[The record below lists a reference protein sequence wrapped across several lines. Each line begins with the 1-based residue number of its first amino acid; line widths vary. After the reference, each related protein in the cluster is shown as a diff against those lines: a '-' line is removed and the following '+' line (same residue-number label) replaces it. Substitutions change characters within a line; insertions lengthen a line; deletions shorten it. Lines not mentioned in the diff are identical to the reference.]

1 MRNVL
6 ILAVSALFLGSISF
20 GQPAEKTAHA
30 DVLNAN
36 GEKIGTATLHDV
48 DGGVRIDL
56 DVAQLPPGIHA
67 LHVHAVGKCEGPDFK
82 SAGPHFNPDGKKHG
96 TQNPEGPHAGDLPN
110 FEVGADG
117 RAKTSV
123 VATRVSLGD
132 GANSLFQSNGTALV
146 IHEKADDNL
155 TDPAGNAGSRIAC
168 GAVQK

>member
-1 MRNVL
+1 MRIVL
-6 ILAVSALFLGSISF
+6 ILAVSALVLGSISL

-36 GEKIGTATLHDV
+36 GEKIGTATLHEV
-48 DGGVRIDL
+48 QGGVRIDL
-56 DVAQLPPGIHA
+56 DVSQLPPGIHA

-82 SAGPHFNPDGKKHG
+82 SAGPHFNPEGKKHG
-96 TQNPEGPHAGDLPN
+96 RQNPDGPHAGDLPN

-146 IHEKADDNL
+146 IHEKADDDL

>member
-1 MRNVL
+1 MRDVL
-6 ILAVSALFLGSISF
+6 ILAVSALFLGAISF
-20 GQPAEKTAHA
+20 GKPAEKTAHA
-30 DVLNAN
+30 DVLNAKA
-36 GEKIGTATLHDV
+36 EKIGTATLHEV
-48 DGGVRIDL
+48 QGGVRIDL
-56 DVAQLPPGIHA
+56 DIAQLPPGIHA

-82 SAGPHFNPDGKKHG
+82 SAGPHFNPEGKKHG

-146 IHEKADDNL
+146 IHEKEDDNL

-168 GAVQK
+168 GPVQK

>member
-6 ILAVSALFLGSISF
+6 IVAVSALFLGALSF

-30 DVLNAN
+30 DVLNAK
-36 GEKIGTATLHDV
+36 GEKIGTATLHEV
-48 DGGVRIDL
+48 QGGVRIEL

-67 LHVHAVGKCEGPDFK
+67 LHVHAVGKCDGPDFK
-82 SAGPHFNPDGKKHG
+82 SAGPHFNPEGKKHG

-110 FEVGADG
+110 FEVGGDG

-132 GANSLFQSNGTALV
+132 GADSLFQSNGTALV

-155 TDPAGNAGSRIAC
+155 SDPAGNAGSRIAC